1 MPSKQPLK
9 LPPHHH
15 KKYQARN
22 KKISSLNSNS
32 PQFLTIS
39 PPTPAGVALRNAAP
53 KLPGNGQLSVP
64 PDIFRRTS
72 QVPPSPSPH
81 TAIALPAGHQIAHQ
95 SRPWPPALNNCR
107 PPGFMANYHA
117 PLHCAPFLPGLKH
130 WILPC
135 HPKSP
140 PARPRHVPAQNRSGT
155 NMSPALNAPHLKAVD
170 SAPWRLAL
178 FFPPPLS
185 TPPIPSTLRAK
196 KMPLPQRGISFLA
209 RGAFKEGSRPSC
221 SEKNAAPESGTTH
234 CLKLCSPAV
243 RLTAYYLRSSI
254 LLIVKKMSVWSV
266 RPITLMAPGP

>member
-1 MPSKQPLK
+1 MPPNGTRL
-9 LPPHHH
+9 
-15 KKYQARN
+15 R
-22 KKISSLNSNS
+22 SSSTRGRESTCPQIFWVSRQHAFKAASQTATSS
-32 PQFLTIS
+32 PQKIPGTKQEDFKLKQQFSPIPDYK

-155 NMSPALNAPHLKAVD
+155 NMSPP
-170 SAPWRLAL
+170 
-178 FFPPPLS
+178 
-185 TPPIPSTLRAK
+185 
-196 KMPLPQRGISFLA
+196 
-209 RGAFKEGSRPSC
+209 
-221 SEKNAAPESGTTH
+221 
-234 CLKLCSPAV
+234 
-243 RLTAYYLRSSI
+243 
-254 LLIVKKMSVWSV
+254 
-266 RPITLMAPGP
+266 